1 MGVPAVVSAPFDLND
16 MRGGT
21 LAILNGNNGVFN
33 VGPTLHELEVAR
45 KEKEEWEARR
55 RVELSQAEQP
65 AITREGA
72 YRAEVVANIGSVA
85 DAEQALRFGAEGVG
99 LFRTEFLYLER
110 NTMPS
115 LAEQVRAYRRVFE
128 MMDGRPVVVRTLDVG
143 GDKEVS
149 YLGMEKEANPFLGWR
164 AIRMIRERP
173 DVLENQFSALLQA
186 AGQVLV
192 EEAILLSDR
201 VYVMTSRPGT
211 IKSDIVIDLPRPR
224 SAETEN
230 SLRFV
235 ELRHQILDL
244 IRIEAQRSFTLVD
257 K

>member
-1 MGVPAVVSAPFDLND
+1 
-16 MRGGT
+16 
-21 LAILNGNNGVFN
+21 
-33 VGPTLHELEVAR
+33 
-45 KEKEEWEARR
+45 
-55 RVELSQAEQP
+55 
-65 AITREGA
+65 
-72 YRAEVVANIGSVA
+72 
-85 DAEQALRFGAEGVG
+85 
-99 LFRTEFLYLER
+99 
-110 NTMPS
+110 
-115 LAEQVRAYRRVFE
+115 
-128 MMDGRPVVVRTLDVG
+128 VVRTLDIG

-173 DVLENQFSALLQA
+173 DVLENQFSALLQT

>member
-1 MGVPAVVSAPFDLND
+1 
-16 MRGGT
+16 
-21 LAILNGNNGVFN
+21 
-33 VGPTLHELEVAR
+33 
-45 KEKEEWEARR
+45 
-55 RVELSQAEQP
+55 
-65 AITREGA
+65 
-72 YRAEVVANIGSVA
+72 
-85 DAEQALRFGAEGVG
+85 
-99 LFRTEFLYLER
+99 
-110 NTMPS
+110 
-115 LAEQVRAYRRVFE
+115 
-128 MMDGRPVVVRTLDVG
+128 
-143 GDKEVS
+143 
-149 YLGMEKEANPFLGWR
+149 
-164 AIRMIRERP
+164 
-173 DVLENQFSALLQA
+173 VLENQFSALLQA